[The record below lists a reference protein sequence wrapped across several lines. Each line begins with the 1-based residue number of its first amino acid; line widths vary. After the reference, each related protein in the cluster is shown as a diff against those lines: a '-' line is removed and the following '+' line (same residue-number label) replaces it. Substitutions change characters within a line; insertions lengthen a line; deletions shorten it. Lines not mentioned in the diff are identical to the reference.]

1 MKAEFFSLRVNFST
15 IFEMKIHDRQ
25 LRFPIE
31 LNDEELGMNKFFDF
45 QSIIEI
51 SSCHF
56 FQFRLIKILQIGS
69 WTIKLILKTLENTFF
84 RGIEW

>member
-1 MKAEFFSLRVNFST
+1 MKFKNFQDAADQLTIKLKADFFSLRANFST
-15 IFEMKIHDRQ
+15 IFEMKIQ
-25 LRFPIE
+25 FPIE

-56 FQFRLIKILQIGS
+56 FSI
-69 WTIKLILKTLENTFF
+69 
-84 RGIEW
+84 